1 MSAQQPLSTER
12 FSWGMTVLGLW
23 VSLGGALVVFGAAG
37 SSLTL
42 LGLPVLL
49 GGIFL
54 VLLGSGVLPLR
65 ITSASTPLRDLVGRS
80 IVMTF
85 GVASIAAGLFRL
97 IRVDQL
103 HAPWQRIV
111 WDVVLVLNGIWI
123 IRVAREVKRRAHTSA
138 PIA

>member
-42 LGLPVLL
+42 VGLPVLL

-54 VLLGSGVLPLR
+54 ELLGSGVLPLR

-85 GVASIAAGLFRL
+85 GVASIASFVSSA
-97 IRVDQL
+97 
-103 HAPWQRIV
+103 
-111 WDVVLVLNGIWI
+111 WI
-123 IRVAREVKRRAHTSA
+123 NCMHHGSESFGMWSLC
-138 PIA
+138 